1 MSMTWLT
8 CADGVVM
15 ADLLVAVARVVP
27 MASLVSYG
35 SGLSPGGVDSLPWL
49 VNTDDVKGL

>member
-1 MSMTWLT
+1 MTWLT
-8 CADGVVM
+8 YADGVVM

-27 MASLVSYG
+27 MASLVAYG

-49 VNTDDVKGL
+49 VNTDDVKGV